1 MPRVSGPQQW
11 HRERVVW
18 EPGQEGGLNS
28 ARNEEKRDRSRVVTT
43 GKYRTNSSSKLKG
56 LSQDLRKIQ
65 CVRCRARVIIS

>member
-28 ARNEEKRDRSRVVTT
+28 ARNEEKRDRSRVVAT
-43 GKYRTNSSSKLKG
+43 GKHQFKVLFKD
-56 LSQDLRKIQ
+56 QFKF
-65 CVRCRARVIIS
+65 